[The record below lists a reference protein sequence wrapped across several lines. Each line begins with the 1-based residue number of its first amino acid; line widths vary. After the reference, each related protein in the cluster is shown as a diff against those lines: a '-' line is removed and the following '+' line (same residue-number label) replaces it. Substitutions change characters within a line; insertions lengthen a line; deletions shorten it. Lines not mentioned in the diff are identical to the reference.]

1 MPPPPG
7 ALEVLVMNYSVVIP
21 SLSPSLENGR
31 SPSVGFSQSVDTLH
45 VLGLSTTSSSL
56 NSTALPASV
65 VSTHVATSEPS
76 SAAEDRPLVATI
88 LIAIALATIVIL
100 TITGNVLV
108 IASVALHSNL
118 RTTTNYFIAN
128 LAIADLLLGTT
139 VLPFSATW
147 EVLQYWV
154 FGQIFCDIWAAI
166 DVLCCTASI
175 LSLCVISIDR

>member
-1 MPPPPG
+1 
-7 ALEVLVMNYSVVIP
+7 MNYSVVVP
-21 SLSPSLENGR
+21 SLTPNNAHVQSRSL
-31 SPSVGFSQSVDTLH
+31 SQSVDTVH
-45 VLGLSTTSSSL
+45 VIGLSTTVPL
-56 NSTALPASV
+56 YNGTAFLVSADSANEATTEPLSASV
-65 VSTHVATSEPS
+65 H
-76 SAAEDRPLVATI
+76 RPLVATI
-88 LIAIALATIVIL
+88 LIALALALIVIL